1 MTACLLVVAKAPVA
15 GLAKTRLGRA
25 IGDRW
30 AARLAA
36 AALLDT
42 LDAVLATPDT
52 IPVVALTGRLAAA
65 ERSGELADVLASCTV
80 FPQRGNDFA
89 ERLGNAHLDTGSMF
103 PGEPVFQVGMDTPQL
118 RPALLT
124 GAVVR
129 LLAEDTDAVLGPAA
143 DGGWWGLG
151 LRVPADA
158 EALRA
163 VPMSRSDTGTRTLF
177 ALRGRG
183 LRVCRLLTLSDVDT
197 LADALRVA
205 SVAPGTRFARA
216 VEDLRPA
223 EAVR

>member
-15 GLAKTRLGRA
+15 GLAKTRLGRV
-25 IGDRW
+25 IGDEW

-65 ERSGELADVLASCTV
+65 ERSGELADTLTSCTV
-80 FPQRGNDFA
+80 FSQQGTDFA
-89 ERLGNAHLDTGSMF
+89 GRLAHAHRSVGSLF
-103 PGEPVFQVGMDTPQL
+103 PGVPVFQIGMDTPQL
-118 RPALLT
+118 RPPMLT
-124 GAVVR
+124 GAVAR
-129 LLAEDTDAVLGPAA
+129 LRADGTDAVLGPAE

-151 LRVPADA
+151 LRAPADA

-163 VPMSRSDTGTRTLF
+163 VPMSRSDTGLRTLS
-177 ALRGRG
+177 ALRRRG
-183 LRVCRLLTLSDVDT
+183 LRVRPLATLSDVDT
-197 LADALRVA
+197 MADALRVA
-205 SVAPGTRFARA
+205 ALAPESRFGRA
-216 VEDLRPA
+216 VEELRPA